1 MTTSPFTAV
10 SNVLIYLVGFDTLVP
25 GRKIILQVSWPPH
38 IQSSAWQTTEL
49 SLFPVTLF
57 AHHIHSVYAANV
69 ATIKPKPEAVCASA
83 QDYISQTQNA
93 TWLGKQHR
101 SKQPAKCILII
112 TISKVLLSL
121 IGALE
126 KKIGRWRERVPS
138 SSHMSN
144 TLLPTYMCFSKL
156 K

>member
-1 MTTSPFTAV
+1 MITSPFTAV
-10 SNVLIYLVGFDTLVP
+10 SNVLTYLVRSDTLLP
-25 GRKIILQVSWPPH
+25 GRKIILQISWPPH
-38 IQSSAWQTTEL
+38 IQSSARQTIEL
-49 SLFPVTLF
+49 SLFPITLF

-69 ATIKPKPEAVCASA
+69 ATIEPKPEAVCASA

-101 SKQPAKCILII
+101 SKQTAKCILII

-138 SSHMSN
+138 SSHMYN
-144 TLLPTYMCFSKL
+144 TLLPTYMCFFKL